1 MHLNVCTLNVSG
13 LDGIQ
18 SKQQGALIEERA
30 IELDESNGIEQNLN
44 EIVSK

>member
-1 MHLNVCTLNVSG
+1 MTHASKCVSG

-18 SKQQGALIEERA
+18 FGQRGALIEERA